1 MTKHTSGV
9 GGGGQTLCTRNTL
22 VEDRD
27 GAKRVEKKSLESDSS
42 SYYKAHPFAKE
53 MEDGTMQCNA

>member
-1 MTKHTSGV
+1 M
-9 GGGGQTLCTRNTL
+9 GGGGQTLCTRHTL

-27 GAKRVEKKSLESDSS
+27 GAKGVERKSLESDSS

-53 MEDGTMQCNA
+53 MEDGTMKCNA

>member
-1 MTKHTSGV
+1 MTKHTN
-9 GGGGQTLCTRNTL
+9 GGGQTLCTRHTF

-27 GAKRVEKKSLESDSS
+27 GAKGVERKSLESDSS

-53 MEDGTMQCNA
+53 MEDGTMKCNS